1 MIPQI
6 NVIILWIISL
16 TIYGIKHGEEKKV
29 KYDFWGHLLLIIIMA
44 IILAYGGFWKVF
56 G

>member
-1 MIPQI
+1 MEAQI
-6 NVIILWIISL
+6 IVIMFWIISL
-16 TIYGIKHGEEKKV
+16 TIYGVKHGEEKKV
-29 KYDFWGHLLLIIIMA
+29 KYDFWAHFLSIIIIA